1 MIVAGAMKICAL
13 VIKMLLFL
21 LPTFTP
27 PRGADL
33 SAFQVIAWLVPI
45 NEIITLS
52 TLIVTFVVASL
63 AYMAINWVLNKV
75 RGSG

>member
-1 MIVAGAMKICAL
+1 MIISGVMKICAFI
-13 VIKMLLFL
+13 IKMMLFL

-27 PRGADL
+27 PGGADL
-33 SAFQVIAWLVPI
+33 SAFHVIAWLVPI

-52 TLIVTFVVASL
+52 TVIVTFVVASL
-63 AYMAINWVLNKV
+63 GYVAVNWVLNKV